1 MRHPSRPSPAAC
13 VAVTI
18 DIDDTGPLAARG
30 LSVTRTAR
38 AAIATDVNGLAY
50 RLTPGASREE
60 VNADLRV
67 HLYGVLA
74 GILGERGLY
83 VDVDTD
89 TGTGE
94 VFLTPLGGIPQR
106 AATVRIVPVDE
117 RAVAA

>member
-1 MRHPSRPSPAAC
+1 MPIPARPSPAAC

-30 LSVTRTAR
+30 LAVTQTAR
-38 AAIATDVNGLAY
+38 DTIAADVDGLAY
-50 RLTPGASREE
+50 RLTPGASRTQ
-60 VNADLRV
+60 VNAELGLL
-67 HLYGVLA
+67 LYGVLA

-89 TGTGE
+89 AGIGE
-94 VFLTPLGGIPQR
+94 VFLTPLGGVPQR
-106 AATVRIVPVDE
+106 AATVRIDPVDE